1 MLQAYQ
7 PGSRGGPAVGFS
19 IAGGATVF
27 APPKASR
34 VVQIEPGFQRHAMKT
49 SVTWLNDYLDP
60 PLDAAAQSEVLTA
73 AGFPWDGEGISENG
87 EPWQE
92 IETTSNRGDCLCHVG
107 LAREA
112 AVIGGSTLVPP
123 GSSVQTDGESAADAV
138 TVENADSKA
147 CPLYTARIIRD
158 VQVRESPDWLKT
170 RLEAI
175 GLVPRNNLVDA
186 TNFVLFELG
195 QPTHVFDLDLLRG
208 GRIEIRRA
216 RKGETL
222 LPIGEGA
229 ESIELHPDD
238 LVIADA
244 ERPVALAGVKGGA
257 DTAVHEGTNQILLEA
272 ATFDPVVVRAA
283 SRRHRIS
290 SDSSYRFERGVHPA
304 EIGQAADRL
313 ASLIIEIAGG
323 RLAPGVVADGLP
335 IPGNR
340 EVSIRPERCRTVLG
354 IPIDDER
361 IEQLL
366 KGLELA
372 PRRDGDR
379 FVCTIPPRRLDL
391 EREADLVEEIAR
403 THGLEQLPVAETIHI
418 RAVPPRPADQALGVI
433 KDLLVGLGYH
443 ETVTHTLIGRDAAA
457 PFIAEDRMPLEVD
470 DDRAAAEPTLRPSII
485 PSLLRVGGHNHDLG
499 TPSVRL
505 FETGSTFDRV
515 DGTHRETRRL
525 GMLADP
531 PAGTDSKDRLGAA
544 QAAFGVVRTSVDRIA
559 DRLGCTSVEVIPASI
574 AGFDSAGEVRFDGQV
589 VGVIGTIAAEVAAP
603 TGHEHPVA
611 AAELVFGPDGLA
623 DRLDSWPP
631 EAAAAELA
639 AFPGIERDLTVVVD
653 EAMSWRD
660 LESTVR
666 GSTESDTSLLESVD
680 FVTVFRGGKLPK
692 DRKAVT
698 LRLRFRAPDRTLRHE
713 EVDPEVTS
721 ITSGLENAGGDIR
734 R

>member
-1 MLQAYQ
+1 
-7 PGSRGGPAVGFS
+7 
-19 IAGGATVF
+19 
-27 APPKASR
+27 
-34 VVQIEPGFQRHAMKT
+34 MKT

-73 AGFPWDGEGISENG
+73 AGFPWDGEGVSENG

-112 AVIGGSTLVPP
+112 AVIGGSRLVPP
-123 GSSVQTDGESAADAV
+123 TTSLQTDGDPASEAV
-138 TVENADSKA
+138 TVENRDSEA
-147 CPLYTARIIRD
+147 CPLYTARIIRE
-158 VQVRESPDWLKT
+158 VEVRESPEWLRS

-195 QPTHVFDLDLLRG
+195 QPTHVFDLDLLHG
-208 GRIEIRRA
+208 GRVEIRRA
-216 RKGETL
+216 REGETL

-229 ESIELHPDD
+229 EPIELHPDD

-257 DTAVHEGTNQILLEA
+257 DTAVHEGTRSILLEA

-304 EIGQAADRL
+304 EIAHAADRL
-313 ASLIIEIAGG
+313 ASMIIEIAGG

-335 IPGNR
+335 IPGDR
-340 EVSIRPERCRTVLG
+340 EVSIRPDRCRSVLG
-354 IPIDDER
+354 IEIDDDR
-361 IEQLL
+361 IEHLL
-366 KGLELA
+366 TGLELA

-379 FVCTIPPRRLDL
+379 FVCTIPARRLDL
-391 EREADLVEEIAR
+391 EREADLIEEIAR
-403 THGLEQLPVAETIHI
+403 THGLDRLPVAETIHI
-418 RAVPPRPADQALGVI
+418 RAVPPRPTDQALGVI

-443 ETVTHTLIGRDAAA
+443 ETVTHTLIGRDAAS

-499 TPSVRL
+499 AASVRL

-515 DGTHRETRRL
+515 PDGHRETRRIGL
-525 GMLADP
+525 LADP
-531 PAGTDSKDRLGAA
+531 PAGTDGRDALETA
-544 QAAFGVVRTSVDRIA
+544 QSAFGVVRTSVDRIA
-559 DRLGCTSVEVIPASI
+559 DRLGCSSVEVVPTPA
-574 AGFDSAGEVRFDGQV
+574 AGFDAAGEILFDGRS
-589 VGVIGTIAAEVAAP
+589 VGVIGTIAADVAAR

-611 AAELVFGPDGLA
+611 AAELVLGPDGLE

-631 EAAAAELA
+631 DSAAAELA

-653 EAMSWRD
+653 ETMSWRD

-666 GSTESDTSLLESVD
+666 DSTASASSLLDAVD
-680 FVTVFRGGKLPK
+680 FVTVFRGGRLPG

-713 EVDPEVTS
+713 EVDPEVAS
-721 ITSGLENAGGDIR
+721 ITAGLESRGGEIR

>member
-1 MLQAYQ
+1 
-7 PGSRGGPAVGFS
+7 
-19 IAGGATVF
+19 
-27 APPKASR
+27 
-34 VVQIEPGFQRHAMKT
+34 MKT

-60 PLDAAAQSEVLTA
+60 PLDAASQSEVLTA

-112 AVIGGSTLVPP
+112 AVIGGSRLVVP
-123 GSSVQTDGESAADAV
+123 GSSLVTDGDSASDAV
-138 TVENADSKA
+138 TVENLDSEA
-147 CPLYTARIIRD
+147 CPLYTARIIRE
-158 VQVRESPDWLKT
+158 VEVRESPDWLKT

-208 GRIEIRRA
+208 GRIQIRRA

-229 ESIELHPDD
+229 ELIELHPDD

-257 DTAVHEGTNQILLEA
+257 DTAVHEGTTGILLEA
-272 ATFDPVVVRAA
+272 ATFDPVVVRGA

-313 ASLIIEIAGG
+313 ASLIMEIAGG

-335 IPGNR
+335 IPGIR
-340 EVSIRPERCRTVLG
+340 EVSIRPDRCRKVLG
-354 IPIDDER
+354 IPIEDTR

-366 KGLELA
+366 RGLELE
-372 PRRDGDR
+372 PREDGDR
-379 FVCTIPPRRLDL
+379 LVCTIPPRRLDL
-391 EREADLVEEIAR
+391 EREADLIEEIAR
-403 THGLEQLPVAETIHI
+403 THGLDKLPVAETIHI
-418 RAVPPRPADQALGVI
+418 RAVPPRPSDQALGLI

-443 ETVTHTLIGRDAAA
+443 ETVTHTLIGRDAAK
-457 PFIAEDRMPLEVD
+457 PFIAEGRSPLEVD

-485 PSLLRVGGHNHDLG
+485 PSLLRVAGHNHDLG
-499 TPSVRL
+499 TASVRL
-505 FETGSTFDRV
+505 FETGATFDRL
-515 DGTHRETRRL
+515 DGEHRETTRL
-525 GMLADP
+525 GLLADP
-531 PAGTDSKDRLGAA
+531 PAGTDPKDRLASA
-544 QAAFGVVRTSVDRIA
+544 QAAFGIVRTSLDRIA
-559 DRLGCTSVEVIPASI
+559 DRLGSATLEVIPASV
-574 AGFDSAGEVRFDGQV
+574 AGFDEAGEVRVDGLS
-589 VGVIGTIAAEVAAP
+589 VGVIGTVAADVAAQ

-611 AAELVFGPDGLA
+611 AAEIILGPDGLA
-623 DRLDSWPP
+623 NRLNSWPP
-631 EAAAAELA
+631 EAVAAELA

-653 EAMSWRD
+653 EAMTWGD
-660 LESTVR
+660 LASIVHQAA
-666 GSTESDTSLLESVD
+666 ESDHSFLDSVE
-680 FVTVFRGGKLPK
+680 FVTVFRGGKLPRG
-692 DRKAVT
+692 RKAVT
-698 LRLRFRAPDRTLRHE
+698 LRLGFRASDRTLRHE

-721 ITSGLENAGGDIR
+721 ITSGLEAAGGDIR